1 MLFSPESTLEESSL
15 WTFTWMSMKNNDSE
29 KPQKVM
35 RFFDINQCTKTS
47 INIWGC
53 GNLQEFVDLK
63 ISMH

>member
-1 MLFSPESTLEESSL
+1 MLFSPESTTKASSL

-35 RFFDINQCTKTS
+35 RFFDINQCTNMS
-47 INIWGC
+47 INTGGC
-53 GNLQEFVDLK
+53 GNLQEFEDLK